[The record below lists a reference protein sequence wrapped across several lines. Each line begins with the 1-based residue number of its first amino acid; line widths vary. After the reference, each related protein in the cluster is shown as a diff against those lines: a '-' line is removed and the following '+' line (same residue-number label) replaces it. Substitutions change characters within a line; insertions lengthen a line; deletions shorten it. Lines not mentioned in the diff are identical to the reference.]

1 MEKHT
6 YYIET
11 WNYKGEESFTFKFR
25 PTMALL
31 RFLKKLSKTGRRIIY
46 LQDTS
51 EGKIILDK
59 RRMLRD

>member
-11 WNYKGEESFTFKFR
+11 WNYKGEESFTFKFQ

-31 RFLKKLSKTGRRIIY
+31 RFLKKLSKTGRQVIY

-51 EGKIILDK
+51 KGKVILDK

>member
-1 MEKHT
+1 MEKHI
-6 YYIET
+6 YYVET
-11 WNYKGEESFTFKFR
+11 WTPKGEESFTFKFQ

-31 RFLKKLSKTGRRIIY
+31 RFLKKLSKTGRQVIY

-51 EGKIILDK
+51 KGKVILDK

>member
-11 WNYKGEESFTFKFR
+11 WNYKGEESFTFKFP

-31 RFLKKLSKTGRRIIY
+31 RFLKKLSKTGRQVIY

-51 EGKIILDK
+51 KGKVILDK